1 MQVLDALSPVFLVFQ
16 VVVPAVPV
24 RPPSVHVSW
33 RSHVQPYQDLEEVAP
48 QDQHQPEEVNAIAP
62 DSSETVRCQLLT
74 WAVLLFDL
82 SFSFSVTEP
91 HSCNHPRYAVCSALA
106 ASALPSLVMA
116 RGHKIDQVPE
126 CPLVVED
133 SVEGVDK
140 TLKAV
145 KVLTEL
151 GAFEDVEKSK
161 ASRQVFLSI
170 IS

>member
-1 MQVLDALSPVFLVFQ
+1 
-16 VVVPAVPV
+16 
-24 RPPSVHVSW
+24 
-33 RSHVQPYQDLEEVAP
+33 
-48 QDQHQPEEVNAIAP
+48 VNAIAP

>member
-1 MQVLDALSPVFLVFQ
+1 
-16 VVVPAVPV
+16 
-24 RPPSVHVSW
+24 
-33 RSHVQPYQDLEEVAP
+33 
-48 QDQHQPEEVNAIAP
+48 
-62 DSSETVRCQLLT
+62 
-74 WAVLLFDL
+74 
-82 SFSFSVTEP
+82 
-91 HSCNHPRYAVCSALA
+91 
-106 ASALPSLVMA
+106 MA